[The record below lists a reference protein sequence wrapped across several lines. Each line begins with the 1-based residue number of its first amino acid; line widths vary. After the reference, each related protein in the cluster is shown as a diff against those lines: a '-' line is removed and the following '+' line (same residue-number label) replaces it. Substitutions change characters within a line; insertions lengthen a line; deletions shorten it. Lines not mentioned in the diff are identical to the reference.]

1 MCLFVHLNV
10 CVCAGKYAEDL
21 FGELFNEAHTFSFR
35 VNSLQERVDRLSI
48 SVTQL
53 DPKEE
58 ECEYC
63 NGTHKQTHTHKH
75 IHTYPPVLMVVI
87 KGTGSYEMVLFF
99 TTQQY
104 NPQHLL
110 EILYF
115 HFGKMLVYPLNYL
128 VCEEKLNQQP
138 CCIRGEQ

>member
-1 MCLFVHLNV
+1 M

-21 FGELFNEAHTFSFR
+21 FGELFNEAHSFSFR

-63 NGTHKQTHTHKH
+63 NHTHTHLH
-75 IHTYPPVLMVVI
+75 VHSPSFFPSVTSSPPQ
-87 KGTGSYEMVLFF
+87 F
-99 TTQQY
+99 
-104 NPQHLL
+104 HLC
-110 EILYF
+110 
-115 HFGKMLVYPLNYL
+115 VPN
-128 VCEEKLNQQP
+128 
-138 CCIRGEQ
+138 